1 MRLVLVVIYLILIMP
16 ITGLWRAEGSN
27 VLLEPERV
35 CESKHRKS
43 RRLSGRLA
51 DICKNDTSLMRE
63 IHRGISLGF
72 RECESQFRHSMW
84 NCSWTIKRSM
94 RRILAKDTRE
104 TAFVHAI
111 TAAGITYAVTKACTM
126 GDLLECSCQ
135 KHSRAKEDGRGH
147 GAGAGVGRR
156 GGQAAR
162 RGQQQASGGGPA
174 SPTSRTN
181 VAGILIAPYQP
192 NPSYS
197 MEGAGSNPDRGQ
209 AGRHRQ
215 QPRRGSNNNNRRRN
229 QRHLKPSGPPRTA
242 VGGATIGPGPAAG
255 GSRPELPATLTILTS
270 GQEEKWKWG
279 GCDDNVNFG
288 VRKSKD
294 FLDARLRK
302 KSDIKTLVR
311 LHNSNAGRLAV
322 KQFMRLE
329 CKCHGLSGS
338 CTTKTCWMKLPP
350 FAEVGARL
358 KEHFDGATKVIARN
372 DGHSFMP
379 DEVTIK
385 LPTRRDLVYTE
396 DSDDF
401 CEPNGQS
408 GSLGTHGRVCNISSN
423 GIDGCSLMCCKRG
436 QTHSQVEVRRNCNCS
451 FKWCC
456 EVTCSTCIDIQD
468 VYTCK

>member
-1 MRLVLVVIYLILIMP
+1 MRLVLIVIYLILIMP

-27 VLLEPERV
+27 VLLDPERV

-43 RRLSGRLA
+43 RRLSGKLA
-51 DICKNDTSLMRE
+51 DICKNDTSLMHE

-72 RECESQFRHSMW
+72 RECENQFRHNMW

-135 KHSRAKEDGRGH
+135 KHSKKEH
-147 GAGAGVGRR
+147 
-156 GGQAAR
+156 
-162 RGQQQASGGGPA
+162 S
-174 SPTSRTN
+174 T
-181 VAGILIAPYQP
+181 Y
-192 NPSYS
+192 
-197 MEGAGSNPDRGQ
+197 
-209 AGRHRQ
+209 
-215 QPRRGSNNNNRRRN
+215 
-229 QRHLKPSGPPRTA
+229 
-242 VGGATIGPGPAAG
+242 TIHAD
-255 GSRPELPATLTILTS
+255 
-270 GQEEKWKWG
+270 QDDKWKWG

-311 LHNSNAGRLAV
+311 LHNNGAGRLAV
-322 KQFMRLE
+322 KQFMRME

-350 FAEVGARL
+350 FSEVGARL
-358 KEHFDGATKVIARN
+358 KEHFDGATKVIASN

-379 DEVTIK
+379 DDATIK
-385 LPTRRDLVYTE
+385 KPTKGDLVYTE

-401 CEPNGQS
+401 CEPNAKT
-408 GSLGTHGRVCNISSN
+408 GSLGTHGRECNITSS
-423 GIDGCSLMCCKRG
+423 GVDGCSLMCCKRG
-436 QTHSQVEVRRNCNCS
+436 QSHSRVEVKRNCHCS

-456 EVTCSTCIDIQD
+456 EVTCSTCIDNQD

>member
-27 VLLEPERV
+27 VLLDPDRV

-43 RRLSGRLA
+43 RRLSGKLA

-72 RECESQFRHSMW
+72 RECENQFRHNMW

-135 KHSRAKEDGRGH
+135 KHSKSKPAED
-147 GAGAGVGRR
+147 GRR
-156 GGQAAR
+156 GGR
-162 RGQQQASGGGPA
+162 GGGFRPA
-174 SPTSRTN
+174 GGNRRRVGNRANQNLGTP
-181 VAGILIAPYQP
+181 IAPYQQNVNA
-192 NPSYS
+192 NPAYS
-197 MEGAGSNPDRGQ
+197 TLTAAEIARNGRVPGSVRRPH
-209 AGRHRQ
+209 GRA
-215 QPRRGSNNNNRRRN
+215 
-229 QRHLKPSGPPRTA
+229 QRHSPKGVNAAGGMA
-242 VGGATIGPGPAAG
+242 VGGMTGIAPTAG
-255 GSRPELPATLTILTS
+255 LPKELPTILTV
-270 GQEEKWKWG
+270 QEDKWKWG

-311 LHNSNAGRLAV
+311 LHNNDAGRLAV
-322 KQFMRLE
+322 KQFMRME

-350 FAEVGARL
+350 FSEVGARL

-379 DEVTIK
+379 DDATIK
-385 LPTRRDLVYTE
+385 LPTKRDLVYTE

-401 CEPNGQS
+401 CEPNAKT
-408 GSLGTHGRVCNISSN
+408 GSLGTHGRECNITSS
-423 GIDGCSLMCCKRG
+423 GVDGCSLMCCKRG
-436 QTHSQVEVRRNCNCS
+436 QSHSQVEVKRNCNCS

>member
-1 MRLVLVVIYLILIMP
+1 MRLVLIVIYLILIMP
-16 ITGLWRAEGSN
+16 ITGLWRAEGSS
-27 VLLEPERV
+27 VLLDPERV

-43 RRLSGRLA
+43 RRLSGKLA

-72 RECESQFRHSMW
+72 RECENQFRNSMW

-104 TAFVHAI
+104 AAFVHAI

-135 KHSRAKEDGRGH
+135 KHTKTRVDE
-147 GAGAGVGRR
+147 GRR
-156 GGQAAR
+156 GG
-162 RGQQQASGGGPA
+162 RGGAFRPAGGRGRVRQEGPNRNRGA
-174 SPTSRTN
+174 PN
-181 VAGILIAPYQP
+181 GVLIAPYQQSVNA
-192 NPSYS
+192 NPAYS
-197 MEGAGSNPDRGQ
+197 TMTAPEIARNGPVRVPLAHRRPGGG
-209 AGRHRQ
+209 GR
-215 QPRRGSNNNNRRRN
+215 S
-229 QRHLKPSGPPRTA
+229 QRHLSKGPNGGGGGVGVSVAANGSPS
-242 VGGATIGPGPAAG
+242 
-255 GSRPELPATLTILTS
+255 LPKEVPTLTILT

-294 FLDARLRK
+294 FLDARLRR

-311 LHNSNAGRLAV
+311 LHNNDAGRLAV
-322 KQFMRLE
+322 KQFMRME

-350 FAEVGARL
+350 FSEVGARL

-379 DEVTIK
+379 DDVTIK
-385 LPTRRDLVYTE
+385 PPTRRDLVYTE

-401 CEPNGQS
+401 CEPNAKT
-408 GSLGTHGRVCNISSN
+408 GSLGTHGRECNLTSS
-423 GIDGCSLMCCKRG
+423 GVDGCSLMCCKRG
-436 QTHSQVEVRRNCNCS
+436 QTHSQVEVKRNCNCS

>member
-1 MRLVLVVIYLILIMP
+1 MRLVLIVIYLILIMP

-35 CESKHRKS
+35 CDSKHRKS
-43 RRLSGRLA
+43 GRLSGKLA
-51 DICKNDTSLMRE
+51 DICKNHTSLMRE

-72 RECESQFRHSMW
+72 RECENQFRHNMW

-135 KHSRAKEDGRGH
+135 KHTKSKPDDGRRGRGGGFKPAGGNRRRV
-147 GAGAGVGRR
+147 GAGNRPAPNSHPMVPYQQNVNANPAYSTLTPAEIARNGRVQPAVRRPNRRTQRRSPKDVNGVVGGGGGGAGVL
-156 GGQAAR
+156 
-162 RGQQQASGGGPA
+162 
-174 SPTSRTN
+174 PT
-181 VAGILIAPYQP
+181 L
-192 NPSYS
+192 
-197 MEGAGSNPDRGQ
+197 
-209 AGRHRQ
+209 
-215 QPRRGSNNNNRRRN
+215 
-229 QRHLKPSGPPRTA
+229 
-242 VGGATIGPGPAAG
+242 GPGLLKEH
-255 GSRPELPATLTILTS
+255 STYTIS
-270 GQEEKWKWG
+270 PGQEDKWKWG
-279 GCDDNVNFG
+279 GCNDNVIFG

-311 LHNSNAGRLAV
+311 LHNNNAGRFAV
-322 KQFMRLE
+322 KQFLRKE

-350 FAEVGARL
+350 FSEVGARL

-379 DEVTIK
+379 DDATIK
-385 LPTRRDLVYTE
+385 LPTKRDLVYTE

-401 CEPNGQS
+401 CEPNAKT
-408 GSLGTHGRVCNISSN
+408 GSLGTHGRECNITSS
-423 GIDGCSLMCCKRG
+423 GVDGCSLMCCKRG
-436 QTHSQVEVRRNCNCS
+436 QSHSQVEVKRNCNCS

>member
-1 MRLVLVVIYLILIMP
+1 MKP
-16 ITGLWRAEGSN
+16 IAEGSN
-27 VLLEPERV
+27 VLLDPDRV

-43 RRLSGRLA
+43 RRLSGKLA

-72 RECESQFRHSMW
+72 RECENQFRHNMW

-94 RRILAKDTRE
+94 RRILAK
-104 TAFVHAI
+104 
-111 TAAGITYAVTKACTM
+111 AASQYQTVPPV
-126 GDLLECSCQ
+126 LERTLHHQ
-135 KHSRAKEDGRGH
+135 IVLED
-147 GAGAGVGRR
+147 
-156 GGQAAR
+156 
-162 RGQQQASGGGPA
+162 
-174 SPTSRTN
+174 
-181 VAGILIAPYQP
+181 
-192 NPSYS
+192 
-197 MEGAGSNPDRGQ
+197 
-209 AGRHRQ
+209 
-215 QPRRGSNNNNRRRN
+215 
-229 QRHLKPSGPPRTA
+229 
-242 VGGATIGPGPAAG
+242 
-255 GSRPELPATLTILTS
+255 
-270 GQEEKWKWG
+270 KWKWG

-311 LHNSNAGRLAV
+311 LHNNDAGRLAV
-322 KQFMRLE
+322 KQFMRME

-350 FAEVGARL
+350 FSEVGARL

-379 DEVTIK
+379 DDATIK
-385 LPTRRDLVYTE
+385 LPTKRDLVYTE

-401 CEPNGQS
+401 CEPNAKT
-408 GSLGTHGRVCNISSN
+408 GSLGTHGRECNITSS
-423 GIDGCSLMCCKRG
+423 GVDGCSLMCCKRG
-436 QTHSQVEVRRNCNCS
+436 QTHSQMEVKRNCNCS

>member
-1 MRLVLVVIYLILIMP
+1 
-16 ITGLWRAEGSN
+16 AEGSN

-135 KHSRAKEDGRGH
+135 KHSRAKEDGRSH
-147 GAGAGVGRR
+147 GAGGRGR

-162 RGQQQASGGGPA
+162 RGQQAGGP

-197 MEGAGSNPDRGQ
+197 MGTNANDRSTGH
-209 AGRHRQ
+209 HRQ
-215 QPRRGSNNNNRRRN
+215 QPRRGSSNSRRRN
-229 QRHLKPSGPPRTA
+229 QRHLKPTGPPRAA
-242 VGGATIGPGPAAG
+242 VGAAGAAAAAG

-385 LPTRRDLVYTE
+385 VPTRRDLVYTE

-401 CEPNGQS
+401 CEPNAQS
-408 GSLGTHGRVCNISSN
+408 GSLGTHGRVCNISSS

>member
-1 MRLVLVVIYLILIMP
+1 MRLVLIVIYLILIMP

-27 VLLEPERV
+27 VLLDPERV

-43 RRLSGRLA
+43 RRLSGKLA
-51 DICKNDTSLMRE
+51 DICKNDTSLMHE

-72 RECESQFRHSMW
+72 RECENQFRHNMW

-135 KHSRAKEDGRGH
+135 KHSKSKPDDGRGRGRG
-147 GAGAGVGRR
+147 GAGYRPTGGNRR
-156 GGQAAR
+156 R
-162 RGQQQASGGGPA
+162 VGGGNRPN
-174 SPTSRTN
+174 PN
-181 VAGILIAPYQP
+181 GIPIAPYQQNVNA
-192 NPSYS
+192 NPAYGTLTAP
-197 MEGAGSNPDRGQ
+197 EIVRN
-209 AGRHRQ
+209 GRV
-215 QPRRGSNNNNRRRN
+215 QPAVRRPNRRK
-229 QRHLKPSGPPRTA
+229 QRHSPKG
-242 VGGATIGPGPAAG
+242 VNGGGSAGGLPTPGPGLLKEH
-255 GSRPELPATLTILTS
+255 STYTIHAD
-270 GQEEKWKWG
+270 QDDKWKWG

-311 LHNSNAGRLAV
+311 LHNNGAGRLAV
-322 KQFMRLE
+322 KQFMRME

-350 FAEVGARL
+350 FSEVGARL
-358 KEHFDGATKVIARN
+358 KEHFDGATKVIASN

-379 DEVTIK
+379 DDATIK
-385 LPTRRDLVYTE
+385 KPTKGDLVYTE

-401 CEPNGQS
+401 CEPNAKT
-408 GSLGTHGRVCNISSN
+408 GSLGTHGRECNITSS
-423 GIDGCSLMCCKRG
+423 GVDGCSLMCCKRG
-436 QTHSQVEVRRNCNCS
+436 QSHNRVEVKRNCHCS

-456 EVTCSTCIDIQD
+456 EVTCSTCIDKQD

>member
-135 KHSRAKEDGRGH
+135 KHSRAKEDGRSH
-147 GAGAGVGRR
+147 GGTGGRGR

-162 RGQQQASGGGPA
+162 RGQQAGGPA
-174 SPTSRTN
+174 PTSRTN

-192 NPSYS
+192 NPSYT
-197 MEGAGSNPDRGQ
+197 MGSNPDRGTGHQ
-209 AGRHRQ
+209 RQ
-215 QPRRGSNNNNRRRN
+215 QPRRGSNNGRRRN

-242 VGGATIGPGPAAG
+242 VGPTGATG

-311 LHNSNAGRLAV
+311 QHNSNAGRLAV

-379 DEVTIK
+379 DEVAIK
-385 LPTRRDLVYTE
+385 PPTKRDLVYTE

-408 GSLGTHGRVCNISSN
+408 GSLGTHGRVCNISSS

>member
-1 MRLVLVVIYLILIMP
+1 MRLVVIVIYLILIMP

-35 CESKHRKS
+35 CEAKHRKS

-51 DICKNDTSLMRE
+51 DICKNDTSLMHV

-94 RRILAKDTRE
+94 RRVLAKDTRE

-126 GDLLECSCQ
+126 GDLLECSCTQ
-135 KHSRAKEDGRGH
+135 KHAARPAKEGDGIGRAGRVGFRPAPGAPRRPGQAASGSSNGGRPVMAPYQRTGNPAYNTLTPVGDVARKQPPPRRTGQRIQRH
-147 GAGAGVGRR
+147 LGKPGANREAPGAGAG
-156 GGQAAR
+156 GQ
-162 RGQQQASGGGPA
+162 
-174 SPTSRTN
+174 
-181 VAGILIAPYQP
+181 
-192 NPSYS
+192 
-197 MEGAGSNPDRGQ
+197 
-209 AGRHRQ
+209 
-215 QPRRGSNNNNRRRN
+215 
-229 QRHLKPSGPPRTA
+229 
-242 VGGATIGPGPAAG
+242 
-255 GSRPELPATLTILTS
+255 ELPATLTLLAS

-322 KQFMRLE
+322 KQFMRME

-379 DEVTIK
+379 DDATIK
-385 LPTRRDLVYTE
+385 LPTRKDLVYTE

-401 CEPNGQS
+401 CEPSAKS
-408 GSLGTHGRVCNISSN
+408 GSLGTHGRECNISSS

-456 EVTCSTCIDIQD
+456 EVTCNTCIDIQD

>member
-1 MRLVLVVIYLILIMP
+1 MRLVLIVIYLILIMP

-27 VLLEPERV
+27 VLLDPDRV

-43 RRLSGRLA
+43 RRLSGKLA

-72 RECESQFRHSMW
+72 RECENQFRHNMW

-135 KHSRAKEDGRGH
+135 KHLKSKPSDEG
-147 GAGAGVGRR
+147 GRR
-156 GGQAAR
+156 GGRGGAGYRPAGGNR
-162 RGQQQASGGGPA
+162 RRVGGGNRA
-174 SPTSRTN
+174 SNPNS
-181 VAGILIAPYQP
+181 ILIAPYQQNVNANPAYSTLTAAEIARNGRAQAVGRRP
-192 NPSYS
+192 NS
-197 MEGAGSNPDRGQ
+197 
-209 AGRHRQ
+209 GR
-215 QPRRGSNNNNRRRN
+215 S
-229 QRHLKPSGPPRTA
+229 QRHTPKGA
-242 VGGATIGPGPAAG
+242 NGGATGGGGSSAVGQLGPNAAG
-255 GSRPELPATLTILTS
+255 LPKELPTLTILT
-270 GQEEKWKWG
+270 GQEDKWKWG

-311 LHNSNAGRLAV
+311 LHNNDAGRLAV
-322 KQFMRLE
+322 KQFMRME

-350 FAEVGARL
+350 FSEVGARL

-379 DEVTIK
+379 DDATIK
-385 LPTRRDLVYTE
+385 LPTKRDLVYTE

-401 CEPNGQS
+401 CEPNAKT
-408 GSLGTHGRVCNISSN
+408 GSLGTHGRECNITSS
-423 GIDGCSLMCCKRG
+423 GVDGCSLMCCKRG
-436 QTHSQVEVRRNCNCS
+436 QTHSQMEVKRNCNCS